1 MNIQKKPTDTQK
13 ETYKYT
19 KEPCE
24 HTRGSEGAKERERE
38 RERVCVCV
46 CVCVQVCVCAILKT
60 MRRVMSCVYY
70 SVCVCYAI
78 LKTMCDTL

>member
-46 CVCVQVCVCAILKT
+46 CVCA
-60 MRRVMSCVYY
+60 
-70 SVCVCYAI
+70 SVCVCHSEDYAASHV
-78 LKTMCDTL
+78 MCVLLCMCVLCYSEDYV